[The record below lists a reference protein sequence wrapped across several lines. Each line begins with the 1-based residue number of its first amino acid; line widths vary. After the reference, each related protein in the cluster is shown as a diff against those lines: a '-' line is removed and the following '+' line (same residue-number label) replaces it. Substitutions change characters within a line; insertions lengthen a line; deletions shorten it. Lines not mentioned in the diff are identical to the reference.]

1 MLEQKKVM
9 EKMFQR
15 GKLEISANFKTVS
28 IKGIAAC
35 DSVLAQNG
43 GSMLRA
49 KFGNG
54 VKAIL
59 KLDQYGKTWEAEEA
73 KEEAA
78 ETPTKQTQNAQIK
91 ISRKEQTIKRWRQK
105 NPEGSKKRC
114 SRETGISLP
123 TIRRYWNSTEQ

>member
-1 MLEQKKVM
+1 MLDKKIVL
-9 EKMFQR
+9 EKMILR
-15 GKLEISANFKTVS
+15 GKLEISADFKTVS

-43 GSMLRA
+43 DSMLRA

-59 KLDQYGKTWEAEEA
+59 KLEQYGETWEAEEA
-73 KEEAA
+73 KEETSKVNT
-78 ETPTKQTQNAQIK
+78 EHIK
-91 ISRKEQTIKRWRQK
+91 KAKSPSKREIAVKKWRQK

-114 SRETGISLP
+114 ARETGFSLP
-123 TIRRYWNSTEQ
+123 TIRRYWNETK